1 MVQSDICKYF
11 KPRNLVELE
20 LEMENEIL
28 FYLEKR
34 AWGK

>member
-11 KPRNLVELE
+11 KPRNLVGLE

-28 FYLEKR
+28 FHLEKR